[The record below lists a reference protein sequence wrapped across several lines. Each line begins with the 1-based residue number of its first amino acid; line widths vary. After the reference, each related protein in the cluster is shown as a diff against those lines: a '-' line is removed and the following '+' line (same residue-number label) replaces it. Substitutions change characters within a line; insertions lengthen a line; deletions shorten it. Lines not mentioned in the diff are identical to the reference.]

1 MDDRPKKKEVSELVT
16 EAEVRASLVRC
27 ALLMK
32 NSTLLARM
40 PDGGTAIRGRYAD
53 LLAHARSMEFAS
65 VLREFGGAEDQ
76 KIEVKAEGGVKVEG
90 GAALVKKE
98 EGADASASAAAAAA
112 TTTGARRRPLPAEQV
127 DQQQYTDE
135 QVSTYGMACILKSR
149 AVRGDIYAE
158 LQRMYADNLSQS
170 EIRRMADAS
179 SPNLLMSY
187 DDTLAMERRFA
198 ALERQA
204 MMRRIRER
212 LLAAGEAVPDDLMRD
227 GGDDAASSDEGD
239 DAASNNGSDND
250 DADNV
255 QYE

>member
-76 KIEVKAEGGVKVEG
+76 KIEVKAEGEVKVEG

-98 EGADASASAAAAAA
+98 EGASAPASAAVS
-112 TTTGARRRPLPAEQV
+112 TTAGTCRRPLPAEQV